1 MPLRRLRPRSPASRF
16 REMRDVSGLTHKEPE
31 PSLVYFRHR
40 ALGHNNQGRIT
51 MRHRGGGHRRL
62 YRIIDF
68 RRDKVGM
75 PAQVV
80 ALEYDPNRSADLALV
95 QYADGEK
102 RYILA
107 PLGLKIGDTV
117 VSGPESD
124 VKTGNALP
132 LLNIPEGQI
141 VHNIELNPGRG
152 GQMVRSAGGGAQIL
166 AKEGDYAQIKLPS
179 GEIRRVRLA
188 CYATVGQIGNID
200 HSNLTIGKAGRM
212 RWMGWRPHVRGAAM
226 NPVDHPHGGGEGKSG
241 QGNPHPVSPTGVL
254 AKGYKTRKNKSTDK
268 YIVKDRR
275 L

>member
-1 MPLRRLRPRSPASRF
+1 
-16 REMRDVSGLTHKEPE
+16 MRDVSGLTHKEPE